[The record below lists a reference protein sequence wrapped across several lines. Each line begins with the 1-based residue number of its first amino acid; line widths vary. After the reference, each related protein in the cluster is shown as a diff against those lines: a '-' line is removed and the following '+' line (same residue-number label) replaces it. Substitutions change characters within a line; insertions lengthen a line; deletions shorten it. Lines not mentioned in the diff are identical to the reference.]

1 MGVNIPGN
9 GRVSITGK
17 MKIGPT
23 FSPITATGGTINDV
37 TVNNVTYRTHTFT
50 STGILTVTSAE
61 NNIATVEY
69 LVVGGGAGG
78 GSGRHITGPTGRSGG
93 GGGVE
98 RMSSGGNGS
107 SSWGSGNYSILL
119 TLLNSWIR
127 DIRHLDSVKPEILE
141 GSIDHKIMLCARWE
155 HVCRI
160 SFLFCIVSAII
171 VRFVLFISYISFHL

>member
-1 MGVNIPGN
+1 MSVNIPGN

-78 GSGRHITGPTGRSGG
+78 GSARHVTGPSGRSGG
-93 GGGVE
+93 GGGAGGYRTGTLNLNTGDYDIAVGAGGTGGTNN
-98 RMSSGGNGS
+98 SSANASADPGTPGGPSKLSFGGGGS
-107 SSWGSGNYSILL
+107 CLL
-119 TLLNSWIR
+119 YTS
-127 DIRHLDSVKPEILE
+127 DAADE
-141 GSIDHKIMLCARWE
+141 
-155 HVCRI
+155 
-160 SFLFCIVSAII
+160 
-171 VRFVLFISYISFHL
+171 